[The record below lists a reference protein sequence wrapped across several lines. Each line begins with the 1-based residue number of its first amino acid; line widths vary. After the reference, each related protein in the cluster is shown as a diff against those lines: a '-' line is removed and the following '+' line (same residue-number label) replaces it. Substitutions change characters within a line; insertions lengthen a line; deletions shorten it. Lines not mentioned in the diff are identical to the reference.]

1 MVISTHTPHPY
12 SLQSQIEQL
21 NQVNQLHYRIKQ
33 NTQTLTHENKMHNT
47 YIDIH
52 TIIT

>member
-1 MVISTHTPHPY
+1 MVISTHTAHPY

-21 NQVNQLHYRIKQ
+21 NQVNQHYRIKQ
-33 NTQTLTHENKMHNT
+33 NTQTLTHDNKMHNT
-47 YIDIH
+47 YIDIY